1 MSFFSKQFIDILQ
14 WPDPARDVLAARY
27 PMEGQEIQTGAKLVV
42 RETQAALFLNEGRTA
57 DNLEKDGLGDVFTAG
72 TYTLTTQ
79 TLPILTYLMNWD
91 KGFQSPFKSDVFF
104 FNLREQLDQKWG
116 TTQPVTVRDKEFG
129 PLRIR
134 AFGSYAYKISDPKLF
149 WTRFCGSG
157 AQFRVADI
165 EGQLR
170 TAILTGMASN
180 LGSAGIAFVDMA
192 AQQGEFSKLLQ
203 TALSP
208 TFTEMGLTLTTFYV
222 QSLSLPEELERHLD
236 RASSQRIVGNLND
249 YTRFQA
255 AEALGTAAAGGNSG
269 LASEGVGLGAG
280 LAMGQMMAGALGQ
293 ALNPAASTQP
303 AVANAPDPMAVLE
316 KLGDLFQKG
325 ILTEAEF
332 TAKKAEILSKII

>member
-14 WPDPARDVLAARY
+14 WPDPAPDVLSARY

-42 RETQAALFLNEGRTA
+42 RETQAALFLNEGRLA
-57 DNLEKDGLGDVFTAG
+57 DLFGAG
-72 TYTLTTQ
+72 THTLTTQ
-79 TLPILTYLMNWD
+79 TLPVLTYLMNWD

-116 TTQPVTVRDKEFG
+116 TTQPITVRDKEFG

-134 AFGSYAYKISDPKLF
+134 AFGNYAFKISDPKLF
-149 WTRFCGSG
+149 WSRFCGSG

-165 EGQLR
+165 DGQLR
-170 TAILTGMASN
+170 TAILTDMASF
-180 LGSAGIAFVDMA
+180 LGSAAVAFVDMA
-192 AQQGEFSKLLQ
+192 AHQGEFSKALQ
-203 TALSP
+203 TALTP
-208 TFTEMGLTLTTFYV
+208 TFAEMGLALTVFYV

-236 RASSQRIVGNLND
+236 RAGSQRIVGSLND

-255 AEALGTAAAGGNSG
+255 ADALGDAASQPGGG

-280 LAMGQMMAGALGQ
+280 LAMGQMMAGALNTSLNQPPVGQ
-293 ALNPAASTQP
+293 TPSPDA
-303 AVANAPDPMAVLE
+303 DPMATLE
-316 KLGDLFQKG
+316 KLGELYQKG

-332 TAKKAEILSKII
+332 TAKKAEILNKIK